1 MLNNM
6 RNEKERWL
14 FEYRFDDFVLRLMSR
29 FISRIGSS
37 GKFS

>member
-29 FISRIGSS
+29 TGSS